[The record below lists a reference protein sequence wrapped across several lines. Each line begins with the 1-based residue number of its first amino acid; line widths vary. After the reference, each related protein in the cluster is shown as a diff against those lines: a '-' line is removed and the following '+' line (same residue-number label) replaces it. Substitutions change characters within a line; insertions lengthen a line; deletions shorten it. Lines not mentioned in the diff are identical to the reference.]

1 MKKISPILL
10 SAVLALLLVG
20 CSPKQSHTKKD
31 TSKSNFSTTT
41 KSSTVSS
48 NTTISTTQNSN
59 TSTTSGSPTQVTS
72 PSPVESQTNEP
83 TITSTNF
90 SEQSFTDT
98 SSSQVTQADPLAGY
112 SDLQIEY
119 ARVWLTFMSTAISDD
134 FELHV
139 HLNPAGQPIDPYD
152 NGSLTYPSET
162 VTLSG
167 KYSYQGLVVYVSNH
181 DGTVTRY
188 PTPSHWQMPADK
200 ASDPEAIRAL
210 TQNILDQATV
220 VPIPTGDS
228 EQVKRLIAVTVID

>member
-10 SAVLALLLVG
+10 SAALALLLVG
-20 CSPKQSHTKKD
+20 CSPKKKHTKKA
-31 TSKSNFSTTT
+31 TSNPNLSTTT
-41 KSSTVSS
+41 ISSAVSSSTMVS
-48 NTTISTTQNSN
+48 TAQNSN
-59 TSTTSGSPTQVTS
+59 TSTTSSSSTQVTS
-72 PSPVESQTNEP
+72 SLVESQTNEP
-83 TITSTNF
+83 AITSTNP
-90 SEQSFTDT
+90 SEQPFTDT

-119 ARVWLTFMSTAISDD
+119 ARVWLTFMGAAMPDD

-139 HLNPAGQPIDPYD
+139 HLSPAGQPIDPYD
-152 NGSLTYPSET
+152 NGSLTYPTET

-167 KYSYQGLVVYVSNH
+167 KYSYQGLVVYASNH

-200 ASDPEAIRAL
+200 ANDPEAIRAL
-210 TQNILDQATV
+210 TQNILDRATV